1 MQQSWRSGNLN
12 VYHHNRFASPVGGNN
27 KDAGLGERPVTERSY
42 WLAWREVAGIGPVLL
57 HRIRHEFG
65 DLAIA
70 WDASPLDLQQV
81 EGIGAQRAQK
91 IALERRTLEPD
102 RILEQYQQYNPE
114 FWTPSDPGYPRLL
127 KEIPDAP
134 IVLHYRGNP
143 ELLETLETHPG
154 IGIVGTRK
162 AGTYGRTWT
171 ERYSQVLSQHDFVIL
186 SGLAEGIDAIA
197 HEACLNAGGK
207 TIAVLGNGVDQI
219 YPLCNRKL
227 YDRIAESGL
236 LLSEYP
242 AGTRPDRK
250 HFPARNRIVAGLSR
264 AVLVM
269 EAGMESGSLI
279 TAGQANE
286 YGRDVYALAGNLD
299 SDQMQGCI
307 HLISQGAQIL
317 PRPEKFLEMMQI
329 MPKTL
334 APIVNTHQLETQLK
348 TLEST
353 LDPSLWG
360 MVETI
365 VKLGNSAPIDLI
377 IQTTGLGT
385 PEVSSGLL
393 QLELLGV
400 VRQDPGMRYAIVL

>member
-1 MQQSWRSGNLN
+1 
-12 VYHHNRFASPVGGNN
+12 VGQT
-27 KDAGLGERPVTERSY
+27 LGVDHVTERAY

-57 HRIRHEFG
+57 HRIRQQFG

-70 WDASPLDLQQV
+70 WEAAPDRLQQV
-81 EGIGAQRAQK
+81 EGIGSQRAQK
-91 IALERRTLEPD
+91 IAMERQSIEPE

-114 FWTPSDPGYPRLL
+114 FWTPTDPGYPRLL

-143 ELLETLETHPG
+143 EVLALLETQPG
-154 IGIVGTRK
+154 IGMVGTRK
-162 AGTYGRTWT
+162 PGKYGCTWT
-171 ERYSQVLSQHDFVIL
+171 ERYSQVLTAHGFVIL

-197 HEACLNAGGK
+197 HGACLDAGGK
-207 TIAVLGNGVDQI
+207 TIAVLGNGVDQV
-219 YPLCNRKL
+219 YPTVNRKL
-227 YDRIAESGL
+227 YDRIVEQGI

-242 AGTRPDRK
+242 AGTKPDRK

-317 PRPEKFLEMMQI
+317 PRPEKFLEMMAV
-329 MPKTL
+329 MPKTI
-334 APIVNTHQLETQLK
+334 APVIDRNQLESQVQSFRL
-348 TLEST
+348 TLEE
-353 LDPSLWG
+353 SLLKI
-360 MVETI
+360 VETI
-365 VKLGNSAPIDLI
+365 AKLDNSAPIDLI
-377 IQTTGLGT
+377 IQHTAMGT

-393 QLELLGV
+393 QLELLGIL
-400 VRQDPGMRYAIVL
+400 QQEPGMRYSIVLV

>member
-1 MQQSWRSGNLN
+1 M
-12 VYHHNRFASPVGGNN
+12 
-27 KDAGLGERPVTERSY
+27 TERAY
-42 WLAWREVAGIGPVLL
+42 WLAWREVVGIGPVLL
-57 HRIRHEFG
+57 HRIRQQFG

-70 WDASPLDLQQV
+70 WEAAPDRIQQV
-81 EGIGAQRAQK
+81 DGIGPQRAQK
-91 IALERRTLEPD
+91 IAMERQTIDPERV
-102 RILEQYQQYNPE
+102 LEQYQQYNPE

-143 ELLETLETHPG
+143 DVLALLETQPG

-162 AGTYGRTWT
+162 PGKYGCTWT
-171 ERYSQVLSQHDFVIL
+171 ERYSKVLTEHGFVIV

-197 HEACLNAGGK
+197 HEACLDAGGK
-207 TIAVLGNGVDQI
+207 TIAVLGNGVDQV
-219 YPLCNRKL
+219 YPTMNRKL
-227 YDRIAESGL
+227 YDRIVEQGI

-242 AGTRPDRK
+242 AGTKPDRK

-317 PRPEKFLEMMQI
+317 PRPEKFLDMMEV
-329 MPKTL
+329 MPKTI
-334 APIVNTHQLETQLK
+334 APVIDRNQLDSQVQSFR
-348 TLEST
+348 ST
-353 LDPSLWG
+353 LDESLFSI
-360 MVETI
+360 VETI
-365 VKLGNSAPIDLI
+365 AMLDNNVPIDLI
-377 IQTTGLGT
+377 IQHTGMAT

-393 QLELLGV
+393 QLELLGIL
-400 VRQDPGMRYAIVL
+400 QQEPGMRYSIVLI

>member
-1 MQQSWRSGNLN
+1 M
-12 VYHHNRFASPVGGNN
+12 
-27 KDAGLGERPVTERSY
+27 TERSY
-42 WLAWREVAGIGPVLL
+42 WLAWREVAGIGPTLL
-57 HRIRHEFG
+57 HRIRQEFG
-65 DLAIA
+65 DLSIA
-70 WDASPLDLQQV
+70 WTAPPQALQQV
-81 EGIGAQRAQK
+81 EGIGPQRAQK
-91 IALERRTLEPD
+91 IAIERQSIEPD
-102 RILEQYQQYNPE
+102 RILEQYQQYNPD

-143 ELLETLETHPG
+143 ELLETLETHAG

-162 AGTYGRTWT
+162 PGTYGSTWT
-171 ERYSQVLSQHDFVIL
+171 ERYSKILTEHEFVIL

-197 HEACLNAGGK
+197 HTACLNAGGK
-207 TIAVLGNGVDQI
+207 TIAVLGNGVDQV

-227 YDRIAESGL
+227 YDRIVETGL

-242 AGTRPDRK
+242 AGTRPDRN

-299 SDQMQGCI
+299 SEQMQGCI

-317 PRPEKFLEMMQI
+317 PRPEKFLAMMEI
-329 MPKTL
+329 MPKTM
-334 APIVNTHQLETQLK
+334 APVIDPNQLEMQLRSLK
-348 TLEST
+348 GTLEE
-353 LDPSLWG
+353 SLFKI
-360 MVETI
+360 VETI
-365 VKLGNSAPIDLI
+365 AGFNNSAPIDLI
-377 IQTTGLGT
+377 IETTELGT

-400 VRQDPGMRYAIVL
+400 LRQEPGMRYSIVLGLLNS

>member
-1 MQQSWRSGNLN
+1 M
-12 VYHHNRFASPVGGNN
+12 
-27 KDAGLGERPVTERSY
+27 TERSY
-42 WLAWREVAGIGPVLL
+42 WLAWREIAGIGPVLL
-57 HRIRHEFG
+57 HRIRQKFG
-65 DLAIA
+65 NLAIA
-70 WDASPLDLQQV
+70 WTAPPQALQQV
-81 EGIGAQRAQK
+81 DGIGPQRAQT
-91 IALERRTLEPD
+91 IAIERQSIDPD

-143 ELLETLETHPG
+143 DLLAALETHPG

-162 AGTYGRTWT
+162 PGTYGSLWT
-171 ERYSQVLSQHDFVIL
+171 ERYSKILADHEFVIL

-197 HEACLNAGGK
+197 HTACLNAGGK
-207 TIAVLGNGVDQI
+207 TIAVLGNGVDQV

-227 YDRIAESGL
+227 YDRIVETGL

-242 AGTRPDRK
+242 AGTRPDRN

-317 PRPEKFLEMMQI
+317 PRPEKFLAMMEI
-329 MPKTL
+329 MPKTM
-334 APIVNTHQLETQLK
+334 APVIDANHLESQVRSLK
-348 TLEST
+348 LTLEE
-353 LDPSLWG
+353 SLFSI
-360 MVETI
+360 VEMI
-365 VKLGNSAPIDLI
+365 ANMNNSAPIDLI

-400 VRQDPGMRYAIVL
+400 LRQEPGMRYSIVLE

>member
-1 MQQSWRSGNLN
+1 M
-12 VYHHNRFASPVGGNN
+12 
-27 KDAGLGERPVTERSY
+27 TERSY

-57 HRIRHEFG
+57 HRIRQEFG

-70 WDASPLDLQQV
+70 WDAPPEALQQV
-81 EGIGAQRAQK
+81 EGIGSHRAHK
-91 IALERRTLEPD
+91 IAVERRSIDPE
-102 RILEQYQQYNPE
+102 RILEQYQQYNPH
-114 FWTPSDPGYPRLL
+114 FWTPSDPGYPALL

-143 ELLETLETHPG
+143 ELLETIETQPG

-162 AGTYGRTWT
+162 PGKYGSTWT
-171 ERYSQVLSQHDFVIL
+171 ERYSKVLAQHDFTIL

-197 HEACLNAGGK
+197 HEACLNVGGR

-219 YPLCNRKL
+219 YPLCNRQL
-227 YDRIAESGL
+227 YDRIVETGL

-299 SDQMQGCI
+299 SEQMQGCI

-317 PRPEKFLEMMQI
+317 PRPETFLKMMEI
-329 MPKTL
+329 MPKTI
-334 APIVNTHQLETQLK
+334 APIIDSNQLESKLK
-348 TLEST
+348 SLKETLET
-353 LDPSLWG
+353 SLFG
-360 MVETI
+360 I
-365 VKLGNSAPIDLI
+365 VKTIAHLGNSAPIDLI
-377 IQTTGLGT
+377 IQSTEMGT

-393 QLELLGV
+393 QLELLDV
-400 VRQDPGMRYAIVL
+400 VRQEPGMRYAIVLE